1 MSVNKK
7 MSDIDIFQKLKTGD
21 IKAFEQIYDKYWS
34 KLFDQAH
41 RRLADEEI
49 VKEFIQ
55 DLFTELWLNKDK
67 IEIHTSLSSYLQQ
80 SLKFKIFNHYKS
92 QQVQERYKEFVN
104 IQASLHTNNSNQTE
118 EHLNYIDLHQA
129 LKKCIEKLP
138 KQARRVY
145 KLKQEDGLTYPEIA
159 ALLQIS
165 ISTVEKHII
174 KALKIIREE
183 LKYFFW
189 LLFFIF

>member
-1 MSVNKK
+1 
-7 MSDIDIFQKLKTGD
+7 MSDIDIFQKLKSGD

-55 DLFTELWLNKDK
+55 DLFTELWLNKGK

-104 IQASLHTNNSNQTE
+104 IQASLRSGNSNQTE
-118 EHLNYIDLHQA
+118 EHLNYTDLHQA

-138 KQARRVY
+138 KQAQRVY

-174 KALKIIREE
+174 RALKTIREE
-183 LKYFFW
+183 LKYFFL